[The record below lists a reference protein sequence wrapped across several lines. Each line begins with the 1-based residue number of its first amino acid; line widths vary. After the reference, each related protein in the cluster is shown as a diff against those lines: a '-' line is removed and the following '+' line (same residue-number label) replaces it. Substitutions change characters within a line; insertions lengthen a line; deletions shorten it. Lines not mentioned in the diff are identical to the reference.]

1 MLWSTAP
8 QMTEPIDELLE
19 PLRADFHARRRK
31 VLSRVDPIEQALHR
45 YTQALEL
52 EVARELAAAHGL
64 KQPSSAPNTREAARA
79 LLSAVQML
87 AELQPTPAA
96 SEATTSK
103 KVVAESPTADTAAT
117 ASAWPLLTRAS
128 SRVPLVIVGGSSP
141 LGKARVLPKA
151 LLDQTEW
158 VDTRHQGTHAIG
170 NLERRIRE
178 RRVAGLILVE
188 AMVQHRHT
196 DPLVSAARAA
206 RIPCAYAGKGG
217 TLAIRTALDEIE
229 RALNVLGSQS
239 ADSQRDAG

>member
-1 MLWSTAP
+1 MS
-8 QMTEPIDELLE
+8 EPIDELLE

-31 VLSRVDPIEQALHR
+31 ALSRVDPIEQALHR

-64 KQPSSAPNTREAARA
+64 KQPSSVPNTSEVARA
-79 LLSAVQML
+79 LLNAVQML
-87 AELQPTPAA
+87 PELQQPIPST

-103 KVVAESPTADTAAT
+103 KVVAVSPTPVVAEAE
-117 ASAWPLLTRAS
+117 SAWPQLARAS
-128 SRVPLVIVGGSSP
+128 SRAPLVIVGGASP
-141 LGKARVLPKA
+141 LGKSRVLPKA
-151 LLDQTEW
+151 ISAQAEW

-196 DPLVSAARAA
+196 DPLVSAARVA
-206 RIPCAYAGKGG
+206 RVPCVYAGKGG
-217 TLAIRTALDEIE
+217 TLAIKTALDEIE
-229 RALNVLGSQS
+229 RVLRTDAQAPDSPRGGS
-239 ADSQRDAG
+239 